1 MKRKIYSETILG
13 IANQQERFECLK
25 RLSDK
30 KGFLEN
36 LNFFMAG
43 FFEGEGSL

>member
-1 MKRKIYSETILG
+1 MKRKIYSETVLG
-13 IANQQERFECLK
+13 IANQQERFERLK
-25 RLSDK
+25 RLCNK
-30 KGFLEN
+30 KGFFDK